1 MGTCGEQRMRW
12 EETSQNNH
20 LMDYYANQGNPNTP
34 APKPDNYLVWA
45 ILSTI
50 CCCLPF
56 GIVAIVYASKVDSYY
71 ATNQVQLAYDASSK
85 AKNWIIAA
93 AATGVVI
100 DIIYFLVYGL
110 SALAAFS

>member
-50 CCCLPF
+50 CR
-56 GIVAIVYASKVDSYY
+56 
-71 ATNQVQLAYDASSK
+71 LA
-85 AKNWIIAA
+85 
-93 AATGVVI
+93 
-100 DIIYFLVYGL
+100 
-110 SALAAFS
+110 